1 MNQLAAR
8 ANPIRSSLDTLTR
21 QQAASGLN
29 LRGDIAGARQQ
40 METDMDEAEG
50 NIRDGNLADARES
63 LDHAQSQIEILEKF
77 LGR

>member
-1 MNQLAAR
+1 
-8 ANPIRSSLDTLTR
+8 
-21 QQAASGLN
+21 
-29 LRGDIAGARQQ
+29 

-63 LDHAQSQIEILEKF
+63 LDHAESQIEILEKF